1 MTDLDPRSVD
11 AGAAPSPAGGAGVV
25 RAAGGISGAAP
36 VTSAPPGPSHPAP
49 DVAVSSEARPRD
61 ETREG
66 ADARAQDGAQ
76 GGVRDETRD
85 GAGDEI
91 PASEATVFSRAY
103 RALTLGII
111 SVVSLIAFEA
121 SAVTTVMPVAAERLD
136 GVELYAFA
144 FSGYFTASLFAMT
157 LSGEWCDRRGPLAPL
172 FAGVAAF
179 GAGLVVAG
187 SATQMWMF
195 IAGRGV
201 QGVGGGLV
209 IVSLYVVVG
218 RAFPQRLQ
226 PAVLASF
233 STAWVL
239 PVIVGPVVAGTI
251 AEHVGWRWVFLGMPV
266 LVLLPLM
273 VMLPALRK
281 LPPGEHSAAMD
292 RRRILLALA
301 VAAGAGLLQF
311 AVQDLRWLSLLPGV
325 AGAALLVP
333 CVLRLLPTGTFR
345 AARGLPSVVLLRGL
359 AAGTFLGAESFVP
372 LMLVTERGL
381 SPTMAGLSLTGG
393 GLTWALGSYAQSR
406 PRLDAHRERLMGL
419 GMLMIALSIA
429 LAATALIDGV
439 PAWIVAASW
448 VIGGFGMGVTI
459 SGGSVLLLKL
469 SRPEDSGTN
478 AASLQVSD
486 ALGNIS
492 LVGASGVLF
501 VAFGGGSATVST
513 HDAADAAGSGGH
525 PAAFAAV
532 LLGMAAMALVG
543 AFVTTRLRPGK
554 A

>member
-11 AGAAPSPAGGAGVV
+11 AGAAPEPAGGAGAV

-36 VTSAPPGPSHPAP
+36 DASAPPSPSRPAP
-49 DVAVSSEARPRD
+49 DAAAPSEVLNREVPAGRPD
-61 ETREG
+61 DG
-66 ADARAQDGAQ
+66 ADARAQDRA
-76 GGVRDETRD
+76 RD
-85 GAGDEI
+85 GADAEI

-136 GVELYAFA
+136 GVEQYAFA

-195 IAGRGV
+195 IVGRGV
-201 QGVGGGLV
+201 QGIGGGLV

-218 RAFPQRLQ
+218 RAFPRRLQ

-233 STAWVL
+233 SAAWVL

-273 VMLPALRK
+273 VMLPALRE
-281 LPPGEHSAAMD
+281 LPPGGHSAAMD

-333 CVLRLLPTGTFR
+333 CVLRLLPAGTFR

-469 SRPEDSGTN
+469 SRPEDSGSN

-501 VAFGGGSATVST
+501 VAFGGGSATAGT
-513 HDAADAAGSGGH
+513 HDAADAAGSSGH